1 MLEYH
6 YNTGKE
12 IADMSKSMDARTLL
26 VEIKGIFSNKP
37 KIIAEMENL

>member
-6 YNTGKE
+6 YNPGKE
-12 IADMSKSMDARTLL
+12 NADMSKSMDARTLL

-37 KIIAEMENL
+37 NTIAEMEDL